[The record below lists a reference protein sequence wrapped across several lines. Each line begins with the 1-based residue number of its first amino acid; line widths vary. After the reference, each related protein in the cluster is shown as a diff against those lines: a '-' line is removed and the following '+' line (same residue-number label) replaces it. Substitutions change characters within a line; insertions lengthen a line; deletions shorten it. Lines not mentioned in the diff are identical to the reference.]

1 MKTIHKFTFALAG
14 LAVIA
19 VMPAAGQE
27 GIDHYAGE
35 KPDSIVQ
42 AFEYFAEYNEK
53 VAAVLATE
61 ELDIDDLAAIHE
73 MTYTLENSLE
83 KIRQELDTLA
93 DTLEALHVASETAD
107 LQGTRSLG
115 EAYLEQAS
123 VIRE

>member
-1 MKTIHKFTFALAG
+1 
-14 LAVIA
+14 
-19 VMPAAGQE
+19 MPAAAQE
-27 GIDHYAGE
+27 RIDHYAGE
-35 KPDSIVQ
+35 KPDSLSQ

-61 ELDIDDLAAIHE
+61 ELDTDDLAAIHE
-73 MTYTLENSLE
+73 ITYTLENSLE

-107 LQGTRSLG
+107 LAGIHSLG
-115 EAYLEQAS
+115 EAYLEKAS